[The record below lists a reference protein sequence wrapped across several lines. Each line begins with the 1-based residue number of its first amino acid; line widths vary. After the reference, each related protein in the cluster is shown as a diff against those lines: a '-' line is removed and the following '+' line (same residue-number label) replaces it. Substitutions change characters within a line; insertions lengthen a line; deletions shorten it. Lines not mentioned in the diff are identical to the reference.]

1 MPPILLEY
9 VWIDADGGLRSK
21 NRVVHDE
28 NVVVE
33 KLLSQPEQWEWSF
46 DGSSTGQATG
56 TDSDI
61 IMRPVAVYDNPFYQN
76 LLVKERERVK
86 SYLVMCDCY
95 NKDGTPHATNARV
108 RCAQTESASASDQ
121 PLFGIEQEYVFFER
135 LKSHQYFSQPYQ
147 WINSSNPGCGGQ
159 GPYYCSAGGDRCFGR
174 NIVDQHLKACLYA
187 GIQICGTNAEVMAS
201 QWEFQIGPLPALQ
214 VSDQLWMARYILMRI
229 TEEHGC
235 GVSFHPRPMKHEWN
249 GSGGHTNFSTAAM
262 RTKSNHA
269 MDSIKAACIQLQAS
283 HAEHMALYGK
293 HNEERMTGRNETSSM
308 HECTW
313 GISDRGRSIRIP
325 RHVANQGHG
334 YLEDRRPAANMDPYL
349 VTERIMRTCC
359 LGKSP
364 ITTPSIIPS
373 IISSTMSNDSHN
385 TNALNG
391 GCDDCND
398 DCNKCN
404 VNCTKKNKTNDKES
418 LSKKLF
424 SW

>member
-1 MPPILLEY
+1 MPTILEY

-21 NRVVHDE
+21 NRVVHDDE
-28 NVVVE
+28 GIERLV
-33 KLLSQPEQWEWSF
+33 SHPERWEWSF

-61 IMRPVAVYDNPFYQN
+61 LIRPVAVYDNPFYHG
-76 LLVKERERVK
+76 L
-86 SYLVMCDCY
+86 SAYLIMCDCY

-108 RCAQTESASASDQ
+108 RCVQTESASATDQ
-121 PLFGIEQEYVFFER
+121 PLFGIEQEYVLFDR
-135 LKSHQYFSQPYQ
+135 LKPHQYFTQPYQ
-147 WINSSNPGCGGQ
+147 WMNSSNPGCGGQ
-159 GPYYCSAGGDRCFGR
+159 GPYYCGAGGDRCFGR
-174 NIVDQHLKACLYA
+174 SIVDQHLKACLHA
-187 GIQICGTNAEVMAS
+187 GIHICGTNAEVMAS

-235 GVSFHPRPMKHEWN
+235 SVSFHPRPLKHEWN
-249 GSGGHTNFSTAAM
+249 GSGGHTNFSTLAM
-262 RTKSNHA
+262 RTKSKHA
-269 MDSIKAACIQLQAS
+269 MDSIKAACIQLQAT
-283 HAEHMALYGK
+283 HAEHMAVYGK

-313 GISDRGRSIRIP
+313 DISDRGRSIRIP

-359 LGKSP
+359 CLGKS
-364 ITTPSIIPS
+364 IATAATPKP
-373 IISSTMSNDSHN
+373 NDDE
-385 TNALNG
+385 
-391 GCDDCND
+391 GCDGCND
-398 DCNKCN
+398 DCK
-404 VNCTKKNKTNDKES
+404 NCSTKKNDKES

>member
-28 NVVVE
+28 NVVIE
-33 KLLSQPEQWEWSF
+33 KLVSQPERWEWSF

-61 IMRPVAVYDNPFYQN
+61 LMRPVAVYDNPFYQG
-76 LLVKERERVK
+76 L
-86 SYLVMCDCY
+86 SAHLVMCDCY

-121 PLFGIEQEYVFFER
+121 PLFGIEQEYVLFER

-214 VSDQLWMARYILMRI
+214 VSDQLWMARYILTRI

-283 HAEHMALYGK
+283 HAEHMAVYGK

-308 HECTW
+308 NECTW

-359 LGKSP
+359 LGKPMPSVAP
-364 ITTPSIIPS
+364 TPTSHNF
-373 IISSTMSNDSHN
+373 NDSHN
-385 TNALNG
+385 TLTLNDDG
-391 GCDDCND
+391 GCHDCHGDCNS
-398 DCNKCN
+398 CNA
-404 VNCTKKNKTNDKES
+404 NCTKKNKTTDKEP